1 MIKIDENSLNVR
13 KELLAQASSSLRL
26 SALGVLV
33 NVFVLIF
40 AFWNT
45 ASSSFIF
52 IWTTSILLILAVR
65 LKNAKLFLNNIEDS
79 SIEDKEKEFKTL
91 ALATAVIISV
101 GIVVLFPNDRP
112 FYQAFLTMILAGLS
126 AGAVM
131 SLSTY
136 KELTRNYLIVLIVPY
151 LFVIFDKNSEIHI
164 LISLLILI
172 FLAILISFSK
182 NYHGRILDLI
192 ISKIAV
198 QRTQKELKHSQNN
211 FSTIFQEATVGV
223 FTYNCDLVIQES
235 NKAFASTLNAP
246 YDKIINLD
254 MKQLPDQ
261 NIRQCLDSVL
271 SGERG
276 FYEGKYHT
284 KISDEEIW
292 ISMETVPMYN
302 TEDNIQGGL
311 ALVTDLTHR
320 VKSEETIRHQASYD
334 HLTGLANRLSFNQK
348 LSKKISKL
356 SEQNSFAV
364 VLFIDLDHFKTVNDS
379 LGHHIG
385 DEILKIFASRTL
397 SVLRDGDTIS
407 RLGGDEFVI
416 LLEGSQRNE
425 VIARET
431 STKIAD
437 KLHKIMKN
445 PIKIEKNSLHLT
457 LSIGINIF
465 NHQQKNIHDI
475 LKHADIAMYKAKDSG
490 RNTTCFFEKEMS
502 DEINKKLILTNELRS
517 ALELNQFELYFQPI
531 VETKSDK
538 IVSCEALIRWNH
550 PEKGL
555 IFPDNF
561 IPHAEDSNL
570 MIDIGN
576 WVTDSACKQFKKCT
590 GKINDISINIS
601 SRQFI
606 QDNFVENILQTLKS
620 NNVNPSSLKLELT
633 ESVAIDNLS
642 ATIKKMN
649 LLKSHGFK
657 IAMDDFGTGYSSLSY
672 LKNLPFDYIK
682 IDRSFI
688 QDMLENEDDA
698 SLVKTILSISKQ
710 LNFSVIAEGV
720 ETKEHI
726 EFLKEFGC
734 DLYQGYIKS
743 KPIPAEKFKELF
755 DS

>member
-1 MIKIDENSLNVR
+1 MKIDKNSLNVK

-26 SALGVLV
+26 SALGVFV

-40 AFWNT
+40 AFWDT
-45 ASSSFIF
+45 TSSGFLF
-52 IWTTSILLILAVR
+52 IWTTSILLILAIR
-65 LKNAKLFLNNIEDS
+65 LKNAKSFLNDIENS
-79 SIEDKEKEFKTL
+79 SIEEKEKEFKVL
-91 ALATAVIISV
+91 ALVTAVIIST

-131 SLSTY
+131 SLSAY
-136 KELTRNYLIVLIVPY
+136 KELTRNYLIILITPY

-182 NYHGRILDLI
+182 NYHNRILDLI
-192 ISKIAV
+192 ISKLAV
-198 QRTQKELKHSQNN
+198 QRTQKELQYSQNN

-223 FTYNCDLVIQES
+223 FTYNRDLIIQES
-235 NKAFASTLNAP
+235 NKAFASILNAP

-271 SGERG
+271 SDEKG
-276 FYEGKYHT
+276 FYEGRYHT
-284 KISDEEIW
+284 KISNKDIW
-292 ISMETVPMYN
+292 VSMETVPMYN
-302 TEDNIQGGL
+302 TEDDIQGGL
-311 ALVTDLTHR
+311 AIVTDLTHR
-320 VKSEETIRHQASYD
+320 VKSEEKIRHQASYD
-334 HLTGLANRLSFNQK
+334 HLTGLANRLTFNQK

-356 SEQNSFAV
+356 SEQNSFAI

-385 DEILKIFASRTL
+385 DEILKIFASKTL
-397 SVLRDGDTIS
+397 SVLRGGDTIS

-425 VIARET
+425 SIARET
-431 STKIAD
+431 STKIAN
-437 KLHKIMKN
+437 KLHEIMKN

-475 LKHADIAMYKAKDSG
+475 LKHADIAMYKAKDAG

-502 DEINKKLILTNELRS
+502 DEINRKLTLTNELRS

-531 VETKSDK
+531 VETKSDN

-570 MIDIGN
+570 IIDIGN
-576 WVTDSACKQFKKCT
+576 WVIDRACQQFKKCS
-590 GKINDISINIS
+590 GKISDISINIS

-606 QDNFVENILQTLKS
+606 QDDFVENILEIVKQ
-620 NNVNPSSLKLELT
+620 NNLHPRTLKLELT

-642 ATIKKMN
+642 ETIKKMN

-720 ETKEHI
+720 ETQEHI
-726 EFLKEFGC
+726 EFLKEFDC
-734 DLYQGYIKS
+734 DLYQGYVKS
-743 KPIPAEKFKELF
+743 KPIPADKFKELF